1 MNKKTSST
9 ILIILGLLI
18 LVSILFQ
25 FHSAVYGWIFFVV
38 GAITMIISFA
48 SVDNA
53 AGVTWISAL
62 IGTWLVWASF
72 MPGIHSGAGMLVHN
86 IITGVLITAI
96 GLLEM
101 RAKEGSPVY

>member
-1 MNKKTSST
+1 M
-9 ILIILGLLI
+9 ILIILGLII

-25 FHSAVYGWIFFVV
+25 FHSAVYGWIFFII

-53 AGVTWISAL
+53 SGVTWISAL
-62 IGTWLVWASF
+62 AGTWLVWAAF
-72 MPGIHSGAGMLVHN
+72 MPGIHSGVGMLVHN
-86 IITGVLITAI
+86 LITGIFITFF